1 MLIFAAHAAAS
12 VAVIP
17 LNGAGGM
24 KNKLANTLA
33 YWQYDT
39 FVFVK
44 VVDFKRDTVDIA
56 RVNPASIKTHGHT
69 VASPTGAAFYFAGAA
84 MGANTDKLVRMRQNS
99 FTRLQYDN
107 RVIFGDVLKQL
118 HFVFLAPFF
127 VRNCFKRTFKV
138 TCYVALIKRIVNA
151 AGFWLIF
158 LLVKIMP
165 QRKIEAGLAHV
176 ALIKRHTHYRAIR
189 NARGNLCIAIYS
201 HNFYLVYHSFMK
213 TMIVAYDKK
222 RGIGAENDLL
232 WGRNLPA
239 DLAQFKKRTMG
250 KSIIMGRKTFESI
263 GARPLPGR
271 QNIVVSS
278 TPTGVDGVITC
289 ASLEAAYAMA
299 QFEPVVIGGGQ
310 LYEAALAGAERIY
323 ATEVQAEFAQA
334 TVFFPELST
343 AWRETSRE
351 HHEADERNA
360 YAFDLV
366 VYECATP
373 QSAPL

>member
-1 MLIFAAHAAAS
+1 
-12 VAVIP
+12 
-17 LNGAGGM
+17 
-24 KNKLANTLA
+24 
-33 YWQYDT
+33 
-39 FVFVK
+39 
-44 VVDFKRDTVDIA
+44 
-56 RVNPASIKTHGHT
+56 
-69 VASPTGAAFYFAGAA
+69 
-84 MGANTDKLVRMRQNS
+84 
-99 FTRLQYDN
+99 
-107 RVIFGDVLKQL
+107 
-118 HFVFLAPFF
+118 
-127 VRNCFKRTFKV
+127 
-138 TCYVALIKRIVNA
+138 
-151 AGFWLIF
+151 
-158 LLVKIMP
+158 
-165 QRKIEAGLAHV
+165 
-176 ALIKRHTHYRAIR
+176 
-189 NARGNLCIAIYS
+189 
-201 HNFYLVYHSFMK
+201 MK

-310 LYEAALAGAERIY
+310 LYEAALVGAERIY

-351 HHEADERNA
+351 HHKADERNA